1 MDKITD
7 EAFKIIISYGADILL
22 AVVILVLG
30 SKVAKIAKRVVMA
43 ILTKSGQ
50 EKTVVSFI
58 GNIIQVLIMTFAVI
72 ATLAK
77 LGIQTASFIA
87 VIGSAG
93 IAVGLALQG
102 SLANFASGFLLLI
115 FRPFKAGDIV
125 EAAGVTGRV
134 EEVLLF
140 TTILISTENVRII
153 IPNGKLYS
161 DIIKVHPN
169 P

>member
-1 MDKITD
+1 M
-7 EAFKIIISYGADILL
+7 FKTVFDYGLNIFSAI
-22 AVVILVLG
+22 AILVVG
-30 SKVAKIAKRVVMA
+30 NMAAKILKRVIST

-50 EKTVVSFI
+50 EKTVISFI
-58 GNIIQVLIMTFAVI
+58 SNLIHVLIMTFAII

-77 LGIQTASFIA
+77 FGIQTASFIA

-102 SLANFASGFLLLI
+102 SLANFASGFLILL
-115 FRPFKAGDIV
+115 FRPFKSGDVI

-134 EEVLLF
+134 EDVLLL
-140 TTILISTENVRII
+140 TTILISTENIKII

-161 DIIKVHPN
+161 DIIKVYPES
-169 P
+169 